1 MKKNL
6 DEIELEL
13 KKWEEKDPKNH
24 LLIKGTFSK
33 NWNMISYILDPFSGR
48 IVLLSGRQWLAMIEG
63 SQTKDFSILSP
74 VMEEIDESKTVS
86 KLKDIENINSQQEK
100 FYIYLKSLFW
110 SLIIGYKMKF
120 MKSLKK
126 IILSAENCW

>member
-1 MKKNL
+1 
-6 DEIELEL
+6 
-13 KKWEEKDPKNH
+13 
-24 LLIKGTFSK
+24 
-33 NWNMISYILDPFSGR
+33 MISYILGPFSGR

-100 FYIYLKSLFW
+100 FYIYLKSLF
-110 SLIIGYKMKF
+110 
-120 MKSLKK
+120 
-126 IILSAENCW
+126 